1 MKRCSLRRPAGR
13 RLLAALLCTLPF
25 VTACAPQLRAEPAVS
40 AYREAI
46 PSAAVPTAS
55 PTASPTAT
63 PAPTPSPTPYIG
75 PPEGY
80 ELRFSDEF
88 DAAEIDESVWGFETG
103 PWPYNKELE
112 CYTRE
117 NAWLE
122 DGQLI
127 IEARREAAESCEY
140 TSARLTTQG
149 KFDFTY
155 GYLEVRAALPTGRG
169 TWSAVWLLPTDLRYG
184 GYLNSGEIDVAERV
198 GYDSKLVHASLHTYQ
213 NNSVSDNAITAY
225 TRLTR
230 KDAGYHVY
238 GLLWTQDVIEI
249 SMDGIP
255 TLAYP
260 RPEDS
265 TPDSWPFDVPF
276 HLILN
281 LAVGGSWGGV
291 KGVDAEAF
299 PQRMAVDYVRYYT
312 DAGRQSSEF

>member
-1 MKRCSLRRPAGR
+1 MKRWILRRPICR
-13 RLLAALLCTLPF
+13 RLLAALLCALPLW
-25 VTACAPQLRAEPAVS
+25 TACAPQVRAEPVGSVS
-40 AYREAI
+40 RE
-46 PSAAVPTAS
+46 PSPTAVPTA
-55 PTASPTAT
+55 TPTAT

-80 ELRFSDEF
+80 ELRFADEF
-88 DAAEIDESVWGFETG
+88 DAETIDESVWGFEIG

-122 DGQLI
+122 DGQLV
-127 IEARREAAESCEY
+127 IEARKEASGDCEY
-140 TSARLTTQG
+140 TSARLTTQE

-155 GYLEVRAALPTGRG
+155 GYLEVHAALPTGRG

-184 GYLNSGEIDVAERV
+184 GYLNSGEIDIAERV
-198 GYDSKLVHASLHTYQ
+198 GYDAKLVHASLHTYR
-213 NNSVSDNAITAY
+213 NNSVSANAITAY
-225 TRLTR
+225 SRLTR
-230 KDAGYHVY
+230 KDTGYHVY
-238 GLLWTQDVIEI
+238 GLLWTEDAIEI
-249 SMDGIP
+249 SMDGIR
-255 TLAYP
+255 TLSYP
-260 RPEDS
+260 RPEAS

-299 PQRMAVDYVRYYT
+299 PQQMTVDYVRYYAKADGGT
-312 DAGRQSSEF
+312 DASGS